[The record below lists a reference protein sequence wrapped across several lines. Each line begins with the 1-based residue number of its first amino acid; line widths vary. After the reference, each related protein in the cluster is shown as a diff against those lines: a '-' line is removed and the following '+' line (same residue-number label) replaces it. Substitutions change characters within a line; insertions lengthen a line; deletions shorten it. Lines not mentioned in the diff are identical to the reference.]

1 MKSAGKTVLF
11 FVSFYESCFYT
22 DDIGDGSYADEYN
35 ISLAGGLELY
45 SEVSLL
51 QKKFNQ
57 NEKIDINNFNNCD
70 IILFWFRI

>member
-1 MKSAGKTVLF
+1 M
-11 FVSFYESCFYT
+11 SFYESCFYT

-57 NEKIDINNFNNCD
+57 NEKIDINNFNNWGHHSVLVSHL
-70 IILFWFRI
+70 IHHNKTI